1 MAFNFLRKQSVVDIN
16 DSGETSAL
24 NNPVQYHKVSCFQF
38 VYADG
43 IYPNQSILVKKKLVL
58 KLKELEKP
66 KLSA

>member
-24 NNPVQYHKVSCFQF
+24 NNPVQYHKVS

-43 IYPNQSILVKKKLVL
+43 IYPNQSI
-58 KLKELEKP
+58 
-66 KLSA
+66 

>member
-43 IYPNQSILVKKKLVL
+43 IYPNQSI
-58 KLKELEKP
+58 
-66 KLSA
+66 